1 MARTSLLKGL
11 VGGAVATAVLGLLL
25 SPKTTKEVQQSI
37 RQQVTKFQHKF
48 AKKPSLDSNE
58 TLQAQGSVANF
69 STTPPPLTITK
80 VTPNSGPCYKPGMPL
95 TIVGTGLVGTPSVTF
110 GGMATVVVPFT
121 GIASEIK
128 VFAPANLPGFVD
140 LIVKNPDGQ
149 TATLTN
155 AYAYKSTLASLDS

>member
-11 VGGAVATAVLGLLL
+11 VGGVVAGAVLGLILI
-25 SPKTTKEVQQSI
+25 PKTRKEVQQSI
-37 RQQVTKFQHKF
+37 WQQVTKFQRKF
-48 AKKPSLDSNE
+48 AKKPSLENE
-58 TLQAQGSVANF
+58 TLQPQGSVVNF
-69 STTPPPLTITK
+69 SATPPPLTITK

-95 TIVGTGLVGTPSVTF
+95 TIVGTGLVGTPTVTF
-110 GGMATVVVPFT
+110 GGMATLVVPFT
-121 GIASEIK
+121 GTASEIK

>member
-48 AKKPSLDSNE
+48 AKNPS
-58 TLQAQGSVANF
+58 F

>member
-11 VGGAVATAVLGLLL
+11 VGGAVATTVLGLLL
-25 SPKTTKEVQQSI
+25 SPRTRKEVQQSI
-37 RQQVTKFQHKF
+37 RQQVTKFEHKF

-58 TLQAQGSVANF
+58 TLRAQDSVVNF
-69 STTPPPLTITK
+69 SATQPPLTITK
-80 VTPNSGPCYKPGMPL
+80 VTPSSGPCYKPGIPL

-121 GIASEIK
+121 GTAKEIK

-155 AYAYKSTLASLDS
+155 AYAYKSTLAS